1 MIHNL
6 SCKLKFTF
14 ELMVQR
20 SEFNRILEILSLL
33 LYTHFIVKVL
43 VHLISKQSVIILPVL
58 SKPDTVVTSEN
69 FETYFSS

>member
-1 MIHNL
+1 
-6 SCKLKFTF
+6 
-14 ELMVQR
+14 MVQR

-33 LYTHFIVKVL
+33 LYTHFINKVL

-58 SKPDTVVTSEN
+58 SKPDTLVTSEN